1 MRKQSY
7 RQGIDIEEDE
17 EDTEVVEWPEDF
29 GEESK
34 TQKQFKKA
42 MLKAGY
48 PVQTY
53 RGRFFYKGWAA
64 RVPQYELQD
73 AIRATRVKVQY
84 DNLGFDFIMY
94 PVQ

>member
-1 MRKQSY
+1 MRKHKY
-7 RQGIDIEEDE
+7 ERGVDIDE
-17 EDTEVVEWPEDF
+17 EAAEEEVWPEDF

-64 RVPQYELQD
+64 RIPQYELHD
-73 AIRATRVKVQY
+73 AIRVTRVKVQY
-84 DNLGFDFIMY
+84 DNLGFDYIMY
-94 PVQ
+94 PQH